1 MLAGSPKGGG
11 SWREMSHPGTV
22 GTTSPQC
29 AFQLMPDPILIEIF
43 QRLAVALG
51 IGFLVGVE
59 RGWKHRDAPDGTRAA
74 GLRTHA
80 LIGLLGG
87 VAGALLPAVGHVG
100 FAAITLAFAGAFV
113 TFKVRESQQDQ
124 DLSVTGTMAGLL
136 VFALG
141 VYAMWGDLRIAAAGG
156 VAIVGLLAFKHALH
170 GWLDKITWKE
180 LRSALLILAA
190 TAIALPLLPD
200 RAVDPWSA
208 INPRELWLLTILVAG
223 ASFAGYIA
231 VRVLGSDVGVLA
243 GAAAGALVS
252 STVVTA
258 ELGRRVRTG
267 ETHVMVGAA
276 AAAIA
281 AAISIG
287 RVIVLLA
294 ITAMPI
300 VPEAAPALAAAVLIF
315 AGGAFAM
322 RYFDKENDGA
332 DSSAKLRSPLDLVS
346 VGQFALFLGAVII
359 VGRIVADQFGQAGL
373 LPFAATA
380 GLADVDAVTLA
391 TSSLVRGG
399 LAPALGAHAVMVA
412 VLMNTLAKGVIA
424 LVTGGW
430 RYAALYFGAALAA
443 TVAAATVWFVV
454 TPLLQP
460 IFSQG
465 ASLAPRLFS

>member
-1 MLAGSPKGGG
+1 MLARSRERGGA
-11 SWREMSHPGTV
+11 WPETVHAGTV
-22 GTTSPQC
+22 GTSSQPY
-29 AFQLMPDPILIEIF
+29 ASSLMPDPALLEIF

-51 IGFLVGVE
+51 IGFLTGVE
-59 RGWKHRDAPDGTRAA
+59 RGWQHRDAPDGSRAA

-80 LIGLLGG
+80 LIGLMGG
-87 VAGALLPAVGHVG
+87 VTGLLLPAVGQVG
-100 FAAITLAFAGAFV
+100 FAAATLAFAGAFI
-113 TFKVRESQQDQ
+113 TFKVRESQRDN
-124 DLSVTGTMAGLL
+124 DLSVTGTIAGLL
-136 VFALG
+136 VYALG
-141 VYAMWGDLRIAAAGG
+141 VYAMWGDLRVAAAVG
-156 VAIVGLLAFKHALH
+156 VALVGLLAFKNALH
-170 GWLDKITWKE
+170 TWLDKITWKE

-200 RAVDPWSA
+200 RAMDPWDA

-258 ELGRRVRTG
+258 ELGRRVRNG
-267 ETHVMVGAA
+267 ETHVMVGGA

-281 AAISIG
+281 AAISVG

-294 ITAMPI
+294 VTAMPI
-300 VPEAAPALAAAVLIF
+300 VPETLPGLAAAVLVF
-315 AGGAFAM
+315 AAAAFAM
-322 RYFDKENDGA
+322 RHLDKENNGA
-332 DSSAKLRSPLDLVS
+332 GSTARLHSPLDLAS

-399 LAPALGAHAVMVA
+399 LDPAIGAHAVMVA

-430 RYAALYFGAALAA
+430 RYAALYFGAAIAA
-443 TVAAATVWFVV
+443 TAAAATVWFVV